1 MGVSLLLVAL
11 LTLQRTSTAAV
22 RGSPAIVGGGTLSS
36 PPQTVSSEEITSA
49 LGSYDYDQVL
59 ELSLLFYEAQ
69 RSGHLPKDNRVPWR
83 SDSCLKDRGQ
93 RGEDLEGGYYD
104 GELLKQ
110 FSHLHFDPELLDNTI
125 SNNKFLQIIQIPL
138 KFLWLE
144 NSATFGNN
152 SIKIIYEPS
161 MSSEYITI

>member
-36 PPQTVSSEEITSA
+36 PPQTVSSEEVTSA
-49 LGSYDYDQVL
+49 LGTYNYDRVL

-69 RSGHLPKDNRVPWR
+69 RSGHLPKDNRVTWR

-104 GELLKQ
+104 GKSSRSLFSIVSVYVFYPRFFFLNLLTAVAYWT
-110 FSHLHFDPELLDNTI
+110 SSTSYAHLKLL
-125 SNNKFLQIIQIPL
+125 PR
-138 KFLWLE
+138 
-144 NSATFGNN
+144 
-152 SIKIIYEPS
+152 
-161 MSSEYITI
+161 MSFMTSQNLYFNAIC

>member
-22 RGSPAIVGGGTLSS
+22 RGSPAIVGSGTLSS
-36 PPQTVSSEEITSA
+36 PSQTVSSEEVTTA
-49 LGSYDYDQVL
+49 LGNYNYDRVL

-69 RSGHLPKDNRVPWR
+69 RSGHLPKDNRVSWR

-104 GELLKQ
+104 GQLILVLLS
-110 FSHLHFDPELLDNTI
+110 F
-125 SNNKFLQIIQIPL
+125 
-138 KFLWLE
+138 
-144 NSATFGNN
+144 
-152 SIKIIYEPS
+152 
-161 MSSEYITI
+161 

>member
-22 RGSPAIVGGGTLSS
+22 RGSPAIVGGGTLTS

-104 GELLKQ
+104 GEFCIQ
-110 FSHLHFDPELLDNTI
+110 FSE
-125 SNNKFLQIIQIPL
+125 
-138 KFLWLE
+138 
-144 NSATFGNN
+144 
-152 SIKIIYEPS
+152 
-161 MSSEYITI
+161 